1 MKNALRSLAALL
13 FVLLTAACAS
23 SSSRLVGEA
32 RPPVSPADVQI
43 YQTAPPRYQEI
54 ATLDASSGA
63 RFFHGS
69 QQTDTEAI
77 ERLKEEAAKLG
88 ANGVLLT
95 LVGDEPSG
103 SIGIGFG
110 GGGYSR
116 NSAVNGEA
124 SGAAPLVKTGAHGL
138 AIYVPRQRP

>member
-1 MKNALRSLAALL
+1 MRPTFILTLLAVSLLSG
-13 FVLLTAACAS
+13 CAGS
-23 SSSRLVGEA
+23 SSHLLGTA
-32 RPPVSPADVQI
+32 RAPIDPAQVQI
-43 YQTAPPRYQEI
+43 YRTPPAHFERI

-69 QQTDTEAI
+69 QATDADAI
-77 ERLKEEAAKLG
+77 QRLKEAAAKVG

-103 SIGIGFG
+103 SIGLGFG

-116 NSAVNGEA
+116 NTAVNGEA
-124 SGAAPLVKTGAHGL
+124 SGAAPLVRTGAHGL
-138 AIYVPRQRP
+138 AIYVPAQR